1 MIFHYI
7 TLLNPFYLKILH
19 VFISKV
25 DHVVRLSSLIQR
37 LQEER
42 AAVALNLFI
51 NRTSSLDTLNDLQA
65 YVKTP
70 GWDITRF
77 SYRKVTWILKNS
89 KLGNNSFIT
98 GILNI
103 CLYT

>member
-1 MIFHYI
+1 MLHYYPSESI
-7 TLLNPFYLKILH
+7 LLKLLH
-19 VFISKV
+19 LSKV

-77 SYRKVTWILKNS
+77 SYRKVTWILKDS
-89 KLGNNSFIT
+89 KLRNNSL
-98 GILNI
+98 ILNI
-103 CLYT
+103 CIYT

>member
-1 MIFHYI
+1 M
-7 TLLNPFYLKILH
+7 
-19 VFISKV
+19 SKV

-51 NRTSSLDTLNDLQA
+51 NRTSSLDTLNDLQG

-77 SYRKVTWILKNS
+77 SYRKVIWILRDS
-89 KLGNNSFIT
+89 KLINNNILIT
-98 GILNI
+98 I
-103 CLYT
+103 